1 MHCFAPPESPYAS
14 RVLRL
19 ACRPCRR
26 LHHPRDPAGPRRG
39 PRGGRGRGG
48 PQARQRQER
57 PPLEALRRGDQ
68 GRARADRS
76 VHRVPQTGKR
86 LPRAQAGP
94 ARPRLPHGHGPVP
107 RDRRAGHRRRQR
119 RPLRSHPVPPG
130 RRPRRAL
137 GREPLRHGDAQHA
150 DGAHRRLL
158 VWELG
163 GSVVS
168 DRRHPR
174 HHERSARRSRPVPRV
189 RLGRSGRVLPV
200 PFAGNADA
208 GPRPDV
214 RQGAL
219 QLPVGAGVPDEHGSR
234 GPADL
239 PDESEPRDGHGSGL
253 PLDSRRRP
261 LLDRRA
267 ACDADAPALRRRPG
281 RLLRLG
287 HEELLA

>member
-1 MHCFAPPESPYAS
+1 MRPALLVSLVVLSAACTIRVIQPAPAAAPGG
-14 RVLRL
+14 
-19 ACRPCRR
+19 
-26 LHHPRDPAGPRRG
+26 AGG
-39 PRGGRGRGG
+39 AGGG
-48 PQARQRQER
+48 PKPDSAKKDLPWKPFAEVTKDAR
-57 PPLEALRRGDQ
+57 
-68 GRARADRS
+68 
-76 VHRVPQTGKR
+76 VQTGLFTVYLK
-86 LPRAQAGP
+86 

-107 RDRRAGHRRRQR
+107 GDRRAGHRRRQR
-119 RPLRSHPVPPG
+119 CPLRSHPVPPG
-130 RRPRRAL
+130 RRPRRAV

-200 PFAGNADA
+200 PFADNAYA

-219 QLPVGAGVPDEHGSR
+219 QLPVAAGVPDQHGGR

-239 PDESEPRDGHGSGL
+239 PDQPEPRDGHGSGL

-261 LLDRRA
+261 LLDPRA
-267 ACDADAPALRRRPG
+267 ACVRATRTTGSATSSRR
-281 RLLRLG
+281 
-287 HEELLA
+287 